1 MAAKRSPKKEPT
13 KHTIVDFKTADARME
28 GGLKSAFQ
36 GTYRT
41 VLLFEGNL
49 ALDDDF
55 LKAISKIEKADFD
68 LVVVRGDLTVNGP
81 IALYESTPGLL
92 VTGNT
97 RAETLEGGDAEIYI
111 GNGKFDCVV
120 YGYYNHGILETGTV
134 ETPWVINSNHDLR
147 VTAVDAYWV
156 DNYGDDSEFD
166 FGRGNIGESFVKEV
180 LDEEGDGIEVH
191 AFIDRLRKKKPVLK
205 PGAKTAGEAALAEVE
220 RAKEN
225 RIYELD
231 MSGKK
236 LKAFPKDALAMPWLK
251 KLVLDDNAIG
261 EVPKEIAK
269 LTELEELSLNRCGL
283 ARLPDEIGGLKKLR
297 VLRISQNASFNF
309 ERADPEMPIVLPESI
324 GELENLEE
332 IQLEML
338 SHVPRDV
345 KGPLPETTPFVLPDS
360 AANWKKLRR
369 IVANYTN
376 LVIPTAMHGQPSIEE
391 ISMHGG
397 SWTYMRSFPEWV
409 TTLPNLRV
417 LNLNGNFF
425 ASIPASISNLKNLEI
440 LELGSA
446 LGMLKSPLPDLS
458 ALTKLRVLR
467 INGNTGH
474 TGVRKPSHDV
484 LRPLFSMSLPALEE
498 LGIDR
503 WGEDKENRAA
513 MPVELLAG
521 IGKFRALKWIDLEFD
536 GLTSLPDE
544 LLSLPAIERLDLR
557 YNALDTNERKRIAK
571 AFPRARIDFTKQR
584 GEEPKPSEATKR
596 ANDLMKAANT
606 LRDRQEWGKAL
617 ETYDAV
623 IGLFRDGT
631 IDDAYMQLY
640 AHYGKMWIHGKTKQD
655 GPGVAEAERC
665 LELVPPVWSI
675 FHFTDEG
682 QFQREVVRYATNF
695 IAWTLQS
702 NPKAT
707 PNDLARALE
716 LIERGAACSDG
727 PEHFYVLDTQVRVLL
742 RLQRLEDAWRIVQKV
757 LHQDPKFAPMQ
768 DLRKDKRYKAWA
780 KMIR

>member
-1 MAAKRSPKKEPT
+1 MAAKRSPKKKPAS
-13 KHTIVDFKTADARME
+13 HAIVDFKTADTRME
-28 GGLKSAFQ
+28 GGLKSTFQ
-36 GTYRT
+36 GGYRT
-41 VLLFEGNL
+41 VLLFDGDL
-49 ALDDDF
+49 TLDDDF
-55 LKAISKIEKADFD
+55 LKAISKIEKSDFD
-68 LVVVRGDLTVNGP
+68 LVVVRGDLTVDGS

-92 VTGNT
+92 VTGTT

-111 GNGKFDCVV
+111 GNGKFDWVV

-147 VTAVDAYWV
+147 VTAVDAYWI
-156 DNYGDDSEFD
+156 DNYGDDADCD

-180 LDEEGDGIEVH
+180 LDEDGDGIEVH
-191 AFIDRLRKKKPVLK
+191 AFIERLRKKKPVLK

-220 RAKEN
+220 RAKDN

-269 LTELEELSLNRCGL
+269 LTELEELSLNKCGL
-283 ARLPDEIGGLKKLR
+283 ARLPDEIGALKKLR
-297 VLRISQNASFNF
+297 VLRISQNASFDF
-309 ERADPEMPIVLPESI
+309 ERADPETPIVLPESI

-332 IQLEML
+332 IEIDML

-345 KGPLPETTPFVLPDS
+345 KEPLPETTLFVLPES
-360 AANWKKLRR
+360 AAKWKKLRR
-369 IVANYTN
+369 IIANYTN
-376 LVIPTAMHGQPSIEE
+376 LVIPKAMHGQPSIEE

-397 SWTYMRSFPEWV
+397 SWTYMRNFPEWV

-425 ASIPASISNLKNLEI
+425 GSIPASISNLAKLEV
-440 LELGSA
+440 LKLGSA

-458 ALTKLRVLR
+458 GLAKLRVLH

-503 WGEDKENRAA
+503 WGKEKEHRQA
-513 MPVELLAG
+513 MPPELLAG

-557 YNALDTNERKRIAK
+557 YNALDANERKKIAK
-571 AFPRARIDFTKQR
+571 AFPRARIDFTKQE
-584 GEEPKPSEATKR
+584 GKGPEPSEATKK
-596 ANDLMKAANT
+596 ANELIKAANT
-606 LRDRQEWGKAL
+606 RRDRQEWGKAL
-617 ETYDAV
+617 ETYDEV
-623 IGLFRDGT
+623 IALFRDGT

-702 NPKAT
+702 SPKAA
-707 PNDLARALE
+707 PGDLARALE
-716 LIERGAACSDG
+716 LIERGAACVDG
-727 PEHFYVLDTQVRVLL
+727 PEHFYVLDTQARVLL
-742 RLQRLEDAWRIVQKV
+742 RLERLEDAWRIVQRV

-768 DLRKDKRYKAWA
+768 DLKKDKRYKAWA
-780 KMIR
+780 K